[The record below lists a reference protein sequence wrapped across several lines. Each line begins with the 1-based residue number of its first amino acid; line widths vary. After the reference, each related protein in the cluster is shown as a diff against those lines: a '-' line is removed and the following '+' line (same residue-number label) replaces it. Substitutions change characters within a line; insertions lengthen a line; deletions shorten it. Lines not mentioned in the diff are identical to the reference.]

1 VYARTTT
8 IEADPDRM
16 DEGIDFVRRRVAE
29 AVREHQGSAG
39 LSMLVDRA
47 SGRAI
52 VVTGW
57 DSREAMRASEGALA
71 PMRTEW
77 SGVRADPPPQVQE
90 WEVVVLHR
98 LRPPEDGQPIRST
111 WVELDPA
118 DVDGAI
124 EAFRT
129 GGVPALEVIPGFV
142 SATLLVDREAGQGIS
157 SVVFE
162 NEDALVRSR
171 EPSNRIR
178 AAVTEKAHA
187 RVREVAELELAV
199 SGLVPPE

>member
-1 VYARTTT
+1 VYARTVTVET
-8 IEADPDRM
+8 DPARL
-16 DEGIDFVRRRVAE
+16 DEGVGFVRGRVAE
-29 AVREHQGSAG
+29 ALREHPGSRG
-39 LSMLVDRA
+39 LAMLADRR

-57 DSREAMRASEGALA
+57 ETREAMQASEGALA
-71 PMRTEW
+71 PLRTEW
-77 SGVRADPPPQVQE
+77 SGIRPDPPPQVQE
-90 WEVVVLHR
+90 WEVVVMHR
-98 LRPPEDGQPIRST
+98 LRRPEDGQPIRST

-187 RVREVAELELAV
+187 RVREVAEFELAV